1 MLFSF
6 LWPEEKMIF
15 CFFLL
20 KLATKNQ
27 SIFTSARTSCT
38 TSDWPVRT
46 VQEKSGSLLYRH
58 THVVFSWFFKLS
70 SHVVFLCFFFQTI
83 LTCGCPAQKDHCTVH
98 SDSWKI
104 SFAIL
109 NFEKVCFLTWR
120 TSTWRCPFFF
130 ESCQQL
136 RKRTFEKS
144 EKEKFLGFARF
155 VERWLTLLRSPPPSW
170 SAPGTLVPSSG
181 LAASGSWCCCWTSQ
195 SQTSTVQRPHIKPKG
210 KIVNM

>member
-1 MLFSF
+1 MVLVQFCGNSFWKSEFSET
-6 LWPEEKMIF
+6 L
-15 CFFLL
+15 CV
-20 KLATKNQ
+20 
-27 SIFTSARTSCT
+27 S
-38 TSDWPVRT
+38 
-46 VQEKSGSLLYRH
+46 Y
-58 THVVFSWFFKLS
+58 S
-70 SHVVFLCFFFQTI
+70 SHVVFLCFFSNYPHMWVPSSEGS
-83 LTCGCPAQKDHCTVH
+83 LHRAQWQLEKQKT
-98 SDSWKI
+98 WI

-109 NFEKVCFLTWR
+109 NLEEFCLLTWR

-155 VERWLTLLRSPPPSW
+155 VGRWLTLLRSPPPSW
-170 SAPGTLVPSSG
+170 SAPGTSAPSSG